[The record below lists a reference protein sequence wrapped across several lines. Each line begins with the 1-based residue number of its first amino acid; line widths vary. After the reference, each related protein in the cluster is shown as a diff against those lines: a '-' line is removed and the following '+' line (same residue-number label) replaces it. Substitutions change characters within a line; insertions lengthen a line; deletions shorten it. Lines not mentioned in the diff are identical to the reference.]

1 MAKVKVLCELGTAI
15 IPPSQLLPKRKI
27 YPLSKNF
34 VIQVEIS
41 FLWPIYFKYSNQP
54 WLLKNTNWY
63 TICLFLSFKE
73 QRKIIACAP
82 ASWFIYFFF
91 LPIMVMVLGV
101 RRVLGQSTTD
111 GLREYYRKKAFF
123 FWYLWLLREVCKNS
137 PGRHAV
143 NSIVKFYH
151 F

>member
-1 MAKVKVLCELGTAI
+1 MSSFLKVVKVKVLCELGTAI
-15 IPPSQLLPKRKI
+15 ISPSQLLPKRQI
-27 YPLSKNF
+27 YLLSKNF

-63 TICLFLSFKE
+63 TICLFLSFKK
-73 QRKIIACAP
+73 QRKIIAGAP
-82 ASWFIYFFF
+82 ASWCIYFFF

-111 GLREYYRKKAFF
+111 GLREYYRKKLSSSDMFG
-123 FWYLWLLREVCKNS
+123 YYVLLKGGVQKRS
-137 PGRHAV
+137 
-143 NSIVKFYH
+143 F
-151 F
+151 